1 MQRHGVEA
9 VALRSQVIGTA
20 RKAQATGRDPAAPAA
35 GAAHK
40 RTLTQSLRATVRRIP
55 LLAPLLRAA
64 IRCMQG
70 VVAVGRESVF
80 IVRSWRRLRGTD
92 MLLIAGS
99 NQLEDWFG
107 GPWGYPYTIL
117 LWTVLARAVG
127 ARVAFVCVGAGPL
140 NSRLS
145 RWLCVRALAL
155 ASYAS
160 FRDAESLE
168 LMRRLGYRGA
178 GEVVPDLA
186 FALELEEPRARP
198 AGARLRIAINVFPYR
213 DPQYVP
219 NVTDGGV
226 AFAAYVDAIARF
238 VVDAS
243 ARGYDPVM
251 FGSQR
256 ADRRVLDFV
265 QERLRHRAAHLG
277 IVERHLPATLAEL
290 IAVIDGSDVVVA
302 TRYHGILFGVFR
314 GRPTIGICYQS
325 KSRRLLEMAGLGDY
339 AVDADALDAKVML
352 DLAIRAASECDVETI
367 YARAMAMHTQC
378 VKSFGDALERCLPG
392 VTIRTAR

>member
-1 MQRHGVEA
+1 MRVAVVAHVGTTNLGDEAILSSALQALRTRLAEPSIRVYSPNPPETTQRHGVEA

-168 LMRRLGYRGA
+168 
-178 GEVVPDLA
+178 
-186 FALELEEPRARP
+186 
-198 AGARLRIAINVFPYR
+198 
-213 DPQYVP
+213 
-219 NVTDGGV
+219 
-226 AFAAYVDAIARF
+226 
-238 VVDAS
+238 
-243 ARGYDPVM
+243 
-251 FGSQR
+251 
-256 ADRRVLDFV
+256 
-265 QERLRHRAAHLG
+265 
-277 IVERHLPATLAEL
+277 
-290 IAVIDGSDVVVA
+290 
-302 TRYHGILFGVFR
+302 
-314 GRPTIGICYQS
+314 
-325 KSRRLLEMAGLGDY
+325 
-339 AVDADALDAKVML
+339 
-352 DLAIRAASECDVETI
+352 
-367 YARAMAMHTQC
+367 
-378 VKSFGDALERCLPG
+378 
-392 VTIRTAR
+392 